1 MAKTGYKHL
10 LPRLPAHDS
19 AAWALH
25 ERLAKQAAE
34 ERAAAN
40 AARAER
46 ERKAA
51 VEAANAARA
60 AAADRATADK
70 TNAVPGRHGVSA
82 HFD

>member
-40 AARAER
+40 AVRAER
-46 ERKAA
+46 ERQA
-51 VEAANAARA
+51 VVDKANAERA
-60 AAADRATADK
+60 AGDKATADK
-70 TNAVPGRHGVSA
+70 IKAMPARNGVSA